1 MNILTGEILRVES
14 NILSSNHSISNDKN
28 LLNCDTYRKDQ
39 LSKSMDIPES
49 QIQKVDSYL

>member
-28 LLNCDTYRKDQ
+28 LLNCDTYRKD
-39 LSKSMDIPES
+39 
-49 QIQKVDSYL
+49 